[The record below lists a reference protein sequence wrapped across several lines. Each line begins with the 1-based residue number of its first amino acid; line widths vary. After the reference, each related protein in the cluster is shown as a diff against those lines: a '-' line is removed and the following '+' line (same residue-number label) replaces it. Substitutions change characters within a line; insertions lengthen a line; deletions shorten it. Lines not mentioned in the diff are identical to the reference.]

1 MNWLR
6 KFFSGDNSEIDT
18 KAVLATLAFLVAV
31 VVYGVYALVFR
42 RDLPPNL
49 ASITHVF
56 ILAALGGAGLTLL
69 NKVRGPS
76 PPPPKTDKPPEIP
89 VKPTVAGEGGPVG

>member
-1 MNWLR
+1 MTWLR

-49 ASITHVF
+49 TSITHVF

-69 NKVRGPS
+69 NKVAGGPS
-76 PPPPKTDKPPEIP
+76 PPPPDTGKPPEIP
-89 VKPTVAGEGGPVG
+89 VKPGEGGPVG